1 MTSLKVIVV
10 DDNHTNR
17 LLPGLFL
24 RPLGHEVQECDS
36 AEQAMAWLAHNHC
49 DVVLLD
55 ISMPTVSGLQLCQQ
69 LRQDDLPPS
78 SRTNVMFVKSVTME
92 NDGHE
97 EEQIYRRTDH
107 WVLAASRS
115 RHADQGVVPQRRF

>member
-1 MTSLKVIVV
+1 MAPLKLIVV
-10 DDNHTNR
+10 DDNQTNR

-36 AEQAMAWLAHNHC
+36 AAQALSWLAHNQC

-69 LRQDDLPPS
+69 LRQQPQHQHLKIIAYTAHAMPADVQLLEAAGFDKILIKPIRS
-78 SRTNVMFVKSVTME
+78 
-92 NDGHE
+92 HE
-97 EEQIYRRTDH
+97 LLS
-107 WVLAASRS
+107 VLAA
-115 RHADQGVVPQRRF
+115 